1 MEKQKNTDRVYFS
14 AKKNIYDFL
23 TNNSNLP
30 NWSQLKECKDPV
42 KVLSGNQRNVLVFK
56 KNNKLE
62 MFQKTGTSKI
72 TYRFPNE
79 KIVDISAGYQTYCVL
94 TNKGNVYSLASCHWV
109 EHEDSEDSSED
120 FLIEVPVNDSENCTY
135 EKPLLVDFF
144 PKNGLN
150 LGIGNN
156 ENKKLPFLIQD
167 NVTNVFCGVY
177 GMSLFFTKTDNKLY
191 SCGENTNGT
200 LAIGTKGGS
209 INTPQIVCGWK
220 ASDILDIR
228 NSYQISIL
236 LTKDG
241 NLYSCGVHEHNGH
254 DGEKLIFTQI
264 RGFKDKKII
273 KISLGW
279 TQTLAFTSENE
290 LYGWGF
296 NKDEEPTNQYEL
308 STNKWNN
315 PRKIDLPSGFKILNS
330 NHADITS
337 GLCIN
342 YIYNSHSSCIV
353 EDFETFYNQGK
364 FTDHLLL
371 DKYPIHKLLLEL
383 RTNLK
388 IKQVEKIFKEKASL
402 IKEDIGV
409 FLKWV
414 YCDQINNETIL
425 QEMFNS
431 LNLNFPQ
438 LNTFKQDLL
447 KYYKDEDSKD
457 FNILVQ
463 LDDEE
468 DDDEVGEAKEL
479 PVHKFILLAR
489 CGLFREMFQNI
500 NENDN
505 EIKQIKDYSGKSIE
519 SLEIF
524 IQYLYTNKIELTA
537 NDDPILIHEELSEK

>member
-1 MEKQKNTDRVYFS
+1 MEKQKNTDTVYFS

-23 TNNSNLP
+23 TDNSNLP

-42 KVLSGNQRNVLVFK
+42 KVLSGNQRNALVFK

-72 TYRFPNE
+72 TYSFPNE
-79 KIVDISAGYQTYCVL
+79 KIVDISAGYQTNCVL

-109 EHEDSEDSSED
+109 EHDNSEDSSED
-120 FLIEVPVNDSENCTY
+120 FLIEVPVNDSEDCTY

-144 PKNGLN
+144 PKNGLFV
-150 LGIGNN
+150 
-156 ENKKLPFLIQD
+156 KKINQ
-167 NVTNVFCGVY
+167 
-177 GMSLFFTKTDNKLY
+177 
-191 SCGENTNGT
+191 
-200 LAIGTKGGS
+200 GS
-209 INTPQIVCGWK
+209 IANFFLCSNNQLYGSGYNK
-220 ASDILDIR
+220 
-228 NSYQISIL
+228 
-236 LTKDG
+236 KDG

-264 RGFKDKKII
+264 REFKDKKII
-273 KISLGW
+273 KISLGCA
-279 TQTLAFTSENE
+279 QTLAFTSENE
-290 LYGWGF
+290 LYGWGL
-296 NKDEEPTNQYEL
+296 NKDEEPTNQFEL

-315 PRKIDLPSGFKILNS
+315 PRKIDLPSGFQILNS
-330 NHADITS
+330 NNVDITS

-364 FTDHLLL
+364 FTDHLLF
-371 DKYPIHKLLLEL
+371 DKYPVHKLLLEL
-383 RTNLK
+383 RTNLN

-402 IKEDIGV
+402 IKEDIDV

-431 LNLNFPQ
+431 LNLNFSQ
-438 LNTFKQDLL
+438 LNTLEQDLL
-447 KYYKDEDSKD
+447 KFYKDEDSKD

-468 DDDEVGEAKEL
+468 DDDEAGEAEEL

-489 CGLFREMFQNI
+489 CGLFREMFHNI

-537 NDDPILIHEELSEK
+537 DDDPILIHEELSDVVEYYQLGSSSNFFSELNNI